1 MKIIY
6 KIMRYIKELNK
17 VSITFKINKL
27 KTIKY
32 KNYKLYYKN
41 NKYKSIICRTVIIQF
56 KYNYKKF

>member
-1 MKIIY
+1 
-6 KIMRYIKELNK
+6 MRYIKELNK
-17 VSITFKINKL
+17 VNITFKINKL

-32 KNYKLYYKN
+32 KNYKRQYKN